1 MEHADRDLQEFED
14 WMYEKY
20 SRSTIEDTSRKMR
33 FFSKQCELFSR
44 EGIREFLICERRN
57 GSSKQKVNEYI
68 KYLNRWISFQSSLG
82 KEGWDKFVYVHGTK
96 KKYVVNRYD
105 ADQIRQLIERSKGT
119 TVEDMRDH
127 TMILLT
133 VNTGLRRSEITNL
146 QLKAIHADS
155 LRVEKGKGEKTRDVY
170 LDGTT
175 KTVLSSWLKIRNH
188 PDSEYVFTTKEGKV
202 TSKYMGNLAARIT
215 KRTGI
220 KFNWHKLRHTYAWN
234 MLSNKV
240 DLQTISQMLGH
251 ERLDTTA
258 IYTVL
263 DQQEA
268 IEHIRDTNPKFFKEE
283 KMFESPKSCTSF
295 DGLAGI

>member
-1 MEHADRDLQEFED
+1 MENTDRDLQEFED
-14 WMYEKY
+14 WMYEKF

-33 FFSKQCELFSR
+33 FFSKQCELYSR
-44 EGIREFLICERRN
+44 EGIREFLITERRK
-57 GSSKQKVNEYI
+57 GASKQKVNEYI

-82 KEGWDKFVYVHGTK
+82 KEGWDKFVYVQGTK

-105 ADQIRQLIERSKGT
+105 ADQIRQLIEKSKGS
-119 TVEDMRDH
+119 TVEDLRDH

-133 VNTGLRRSEITNL
+133 VNTGLRRSEIANL
-146 QLKAIHADS
+146 KIKDIHADS
-155 LRVEKGKGEKTRDVY
+155 LRVDKGKGEKTRDVY

-175 KTVLSSWLKIRNH
+175 KVVLSNWLKARNH
-188 PDSEYVFTTKEGKV
+188 QDSEYVFTTKEGNV

-215 KRTGI
+215 KKTGI

-268 IEHIRDTNPKFFKEE
+268 IENVRDTNQKFFKEE
-283 KMFESPKSCTSF
+283 KMFESPKSCTSC